1 MTHFTIPDRSLAAAV
16 PGERFQI
23 KRIHF
28 GLVRERCSELGIREG
43 EVLRCVRNTAKEV
56 VVEFPQ
62 RHTTALEMHYAR
74 FVELRDADAGG
85 LDLGPSN
92 GRRVRGAR
100 RPELM
105 GRRAV

>member
-1 MTHFTIPDRSLAAAV
+1 MSHFTIPDRSLAAAA
-16 PGERFQI
+16 PGERFLI

-28 GLVRERCSELGIREG
+28 ALVRDRCSELGIREG
-43 EVLRCVRNTAKEV
+43 EVLRCLRNTAKEV

-62 RHTTALEMHYAR
+62 RHTTALEIHYAR
-74 FVELRDADAGG
+74 FVELRDADTES
-85 LDLGPSN
+85 LDLTPSS

-105 GRRAV
+105 GRQAV